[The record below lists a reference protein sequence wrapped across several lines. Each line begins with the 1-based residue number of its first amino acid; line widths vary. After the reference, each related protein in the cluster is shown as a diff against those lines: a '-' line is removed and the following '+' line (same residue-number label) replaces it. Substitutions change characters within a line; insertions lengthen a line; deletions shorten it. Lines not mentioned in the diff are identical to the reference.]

1 MIAKNNILDLQKIL
15 LLDRESNPSRLG
27 EDQES
32 WPLDHLGRAASLET
46 LLLQIDFYF
55 SILIAKSLLKY
66 SAL

>member
-32 WPLDHLGRAASLET
+32 
-46 LLLQIDFYF
+46 
-55 SILIAKSLLKY
+55 
-66 SAL
+66 